1 MRKNHSTR
9 LILLSI
15 AIALLPAAA
24 IAAEQTLGVSQ
35 SPPKRQVEGGPDGY
49 TVTLMP
55 DPARPPVFK
64 NQHLIPFDRVELADG
79 ASIRVEGTLEVV
91 GQNVSEGGFRLGI
104 LSTIPDSGSDYLG
117 YYGYGFGKGVFFR
130 RMPGGRWPLMAD
142 PASAKSI
149 EKVGAALSSDMN
161 PATPVFCFQMLLKR
175 SGDRIEYRLATWPP
189 KDEKNLAVLY
199 EGADETPNTFA
210 FDRFGIQI
218 DKVDPEQG
226 VRLTDFRITYSGSG
240 SATPSPKPSK
250 GSAVE
255 KDSRLHSDGSPW
267 RFDKAPSAD
276 PALPRV
282 LLVGDSILNGYLPA
296 ARNLLA
302 GVASVDAWVNPLF
315 QSEAYNKGLAV
326 ALANGPY
333 AVIQINTG
341 LHGWAQGRIPEGQ
354 FVPLTQAFVDVI
366 RKKCPG
372 AKVIWAS
379 STPVTVKGTPTEL
392 DSAINPLVVEQ
403 NRLAAEVMKNAGIP
417 VNDFYGSLVNQL
429 SLARG
434 DGFHW
439 KPEAYKIL
447 AVATADRVKEL
458 LTSK

>member
-1 MRKNHSTR
+1 
-9 LILLSI
+9 
-15 AIALLPAAA
+15 
-24 IAAEQTLGVSQ
+24 
-35 SPPKRQVEGGPDGY
+35 
-49 TVTLMP
+49 
-55 DPARPPVFK
+55 
-64 NQHLIPFDRVELADG
+64 
-79 ASIRVEGTLEVV
+79 
-91 GQNVSEGGFRLGI
+91 
-104 LSTIPDSGSDYLG
+104 
-117 YYGYGFGKGVFFR
+117 
-130 RMPGGRWPLMAD
+130 
-142 PASAKSI
+142 
-149 EKVGAALSSDMN
+149 
-161 PATPVFCFQMLLKR
+161 
-175 SGDRIEYRLATWPP
+175 
-189 KDEKNLAVLY
+189 
-199 EGADETPNTFA
+199 
-210 FDRFGIQI
+210 
-218 DKVDPEQG
+218 
-226 VRLTDFRITYSGSG
+226 
-240 SATPSPKPSK
+240 
-250 GSAVE
+250 
-255 KDSRLHSDGSPW
+255 LHSDGSPW
-267 RFDKAPSAD
+267 RFDKAPAAD

-315 QSEAYNKGLAV
+315 QSDAYNKGLAV

-366 RKKCPG
+366 HQKCPG

-392 DSAINPLVVEQ
+392 DSAINPLIIEQ

-439 KPEAYKIL
+439 KTEAYKIL
-447 AVATADRVKEL
+447 AVTTADRVKEL
-458 LTSK
+458 LSSK